1 MHAKRAE
8 SVCLAVIVD
17 TNSILPP
24 CRRRRRRH
32 RPYAATVHRN
42 VQKVLCDHFAY
53 MLGIIHVLAYVVKI
67 KDITEIIVDPDN
79 NIDGQQNTDR
89 LAQSSLQ
96 T

>member
-1 MHAKRAE
+1 MRAKRAE

-17 TNSILPP
+17 TNSILSP
-24 CRRRRRRH
+24 RRRRRH